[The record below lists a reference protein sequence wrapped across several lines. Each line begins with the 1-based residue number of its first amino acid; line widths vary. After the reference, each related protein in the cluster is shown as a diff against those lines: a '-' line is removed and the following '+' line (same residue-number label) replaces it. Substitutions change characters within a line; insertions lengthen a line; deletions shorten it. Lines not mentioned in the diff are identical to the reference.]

1 MCSSFLGFVL
11 GRYWEKVLEGAKK
24 VTLSIYNHI
33 WTINL
38 MKKYTDDKEIIYPTI
53 THFATQFL
61 KVEYLITFFLTEF
74 VFFFNF
80 NVILITFLV
89 LEHNF

>member
-1 MCSSFLGFVL
+1 
-11 GRYWEKVLEGAKK
+11 
-24 VTLSIYNHI
+24 
-33 WTINL
+33 

-61 KVEYLITFFLTEF
+61 QVEYLITFFLTEF